1 MGLEQID
8 VLHLERPSVGL
19 EANDLAEDL
28 AVRNTGQ
35 LPVPTGVGAHGIVEQ
50 YVQLEGEEGGGSSP
64 VNVHGCFF
72 AVRR

>member
-28 AVRNTGQ
+28 AVLISGQ
-35 LPVPTGVGAHGIVEQ
+35 FPVPAGIGAHGIVEQ
-50 YVQLEGEEGGGSSP
+50 YVQLEGKEGGGSSP
-64 VNVHGCFF
+64 VDVHGCFF